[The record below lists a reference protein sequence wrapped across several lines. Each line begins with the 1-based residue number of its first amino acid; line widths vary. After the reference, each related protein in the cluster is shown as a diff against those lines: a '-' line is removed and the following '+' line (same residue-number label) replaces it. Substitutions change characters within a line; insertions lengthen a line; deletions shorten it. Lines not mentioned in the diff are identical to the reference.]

1 MQIYGR
7 RRRRRWWLCFCCWN
21 SIILRGFT
29 ASQINCHYKKRVHS
43 LNSVSVRAY
52 NVQNRSNI
60 GDNCV
65 CDKWSSVQQPCP
77 PQDTRPAA
85 GEYTPPIFCCCF
97 WSQNVYHPCRLV
109 LSRVFHFR
117 NYCVH
122 YPTAIQQ
129 RSEAMAGQK
138 DRMERNRKLER
149 AGGGWLKRR
158 EHQWQWQSRR
168 QTKMWNRMLWLR
180 NLTGRTIK
188 FPFFHPNSIHDEKL
202 RFGGSC
208 GQRGRRDGRGC

>member
-7 RRRRRWWLCFCCWN
+7 RRRRLWWLCFCCWN

-97 WSQNVYHPCRLV
+97 WSQNVYHPCFISRFPFSQLLRP
-109 LSRVFHFR
+109 LSNSHPAEVGSDGRTER
-117 NYCVH
+117 QNGTQ
-122 YPTAIQQ
+122 PQ
-129 RSEAMAGQK
+129 AG
-138 DRMERNRKLER
+138 
-149 AGGGWLKRR
+149 A
-158 EHQWQWQSRR
+158 SRR
-168 QTKMWNRMLWLR
+168 RVAETE
-180 NLTGRTIK
+180 GA
-188 FPFFHPNSIHDEKL
+188 SVAVAV
-202 RFGGSC
+202 S
-208 GQRGRRDGRGC
+208 

>member
-77 PQDTRPAA
+77 PQDTRPPPANILLLFSAA
-85 GEYTPPIFCCCF
+85 ASDHRMCIIHVVWFYLAFSIFAT
-97 WSQNVYHPCRLV
+97 
-109 LSRVFHFR
+109 
-117 NYCVH
+117 
-122 YPTAIQQ
+122 TASTIQQ
-129 RSEAMAGQK
+129 PSSRGRKRWPDRKTEWNATASWSEQ
-138 DRMERNRKLER
+138 E
-149 AGGGWLKRR
+149 AGG
-158 EHQWQWQSRR
+158 
-168 QTKMWNRMLWLR
+168 WN
-180 NLTGRTIK
+180 
-188 FPFFHPNSIHDEKL
+188 
-202 RFGGSC
+202 GGSISGSGSLVDKLKC
-208 GQRGRRDGRGC
+208 GIECFDCET